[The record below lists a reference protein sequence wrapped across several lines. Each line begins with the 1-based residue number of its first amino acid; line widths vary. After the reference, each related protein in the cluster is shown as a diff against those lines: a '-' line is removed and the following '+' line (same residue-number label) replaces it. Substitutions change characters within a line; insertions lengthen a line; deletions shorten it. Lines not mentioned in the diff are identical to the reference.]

1 MHNEHIFNW
10 QRNRTYKTNKFIY
23 MLWYRMQTVF
33 FEYLGSQL
41 YCFFFPDLCFNAQE
55 LPLPLLRN
63 ETFLFLFCQW
73 GKDAGVAPADFFWI
87 TSTIGQQSN
96 LSSRGRADFTLTF
109 LNYSDWKWK
118 MYVFVLNVHCS
129 FKHSTCFVS
138 LSCSWM
144 HKSEIMPILIHING
158 YIAQSNSTL
167 NNYSV
172 FISAAI

>member
-1 MHNEHIFNW
+1 MNTFSTGRETEHTKQTNSYTCSDTECRRFSLSIWGHNFIVSSFLTCVLMHRSSHCHCSEM
-10 QRNRTYKTNKFIY
+10 KP
-23 MLWYRMQTVF
+23 F
-33 FEYLGSQL
+33 F
-41 YCFFFPDLCFNAQE
+41 
-55 LPLPLLRN
+55 
-63 ETFLFLFCQW
+63 FLFCQW
-73 GKDAGVAPADFFWI
+73 GKDDGVAPADFFWI
-87 TSTIGQQSN
+87 TSTIGQQAN